1 MKLLTG
7 RLLAKANK
15 LQDILSTVVE
25 ESSDVVVERSDRAA
39 DVSMATGYSSRYD
52 RGQRQRQTFLMHTI
66 TNRGLKF
73 AGILAYCFSISFFF
87 VGYVCIN
94 GVAIFLRDIKLQLLS
109 SRNTENDTIK
119 GRLYERHLNLIDT
132 KLTQSDR

>member
-73 AGILAYCFSISFFF
+73 AGILPTVFLFRSFL
-87 VGYVCIN
+87 YVCIN

-109 SRNTENDTIK
+109 SRNTENDTIRSRA
-119 GRLYERHLNLIDT
+119 GCMNVT
-132 KLTQSDR
+132 